1 MGRTFIFELKNL
13 ILYDSSRM
21 SNNSW
26 MVWLNIQKQPSWGDL
41 RKRCSEYLQKIYRRT
56 PMPKCGF
63 NKFALQLYWNC
74 TFARVFSCRFAA
86 YFIEITLRHG
96 CSPENLMHILFK
108 SHFDMGVLLKI
119 WCIFYLN
126 HTLTLTTSTSCIF
139 SKHLFLRTS
148 LEGCFWTLCVFF
160 IVNSV
165 YSLMPIPWWISGY
178 FSVSFTFSFDQ
189 LTTRF

>member
-13 ILYDSSRM
+13 ILYDSARM

-63 NKFALQLYWNC
+63 NKFALQLYWNR

-108 SHFDMGVLLKI
+108 SHFDTYDFDFVHIFKTPFPKDISWGLL
-119 WCIFYLN
+119 LN
-126 HTLTLTTSTSCIF
+126 IM
-139 SKHLFLRTS
+139 
-148 LEGCFWTLCVFF
+148 CVFYCQF
-160 IVNSV
+160 RLFTDAHSLVNFW
-165 YSLMPIPWWISGY
+165 L
-178 FSVSFTFSFDQ
+178 FFSFIHIFIRSTHNQILVFSGGIEMEHWDKMA
-189 LTTRF
+189 